1 MSNLWFAA
9 AIISAFFYGQ
19 WKLKKDLQMM
29 QQNSYRNDR
38 YGKWIRANLSRNL
51 RIRDFLP
58 LLAVIPVFFG
68 FPIVGAAVY
77 IAIYGLLFF
86 WRGQGKDKLKLVLTA
101 RAKRLFGLTIFLAA
115 MLSLAG
121 FWILFQNNGSIPALT
136 LVFVCLTVLVG
147 ISFALLAAGN
157 WLISPLEGAIN
168 HWYYRDAQRIIRA
181 MPGLKV
187 IGLTGSFG
195 KTSTKNILTKILASH
210 FQVLT
215 TPGSYNTPMGVTKV
229 IRTMLKPIHEVF
241 VVEMGAKQK
250 GDIKELCDLV
260 SPEMGILTAI
270 GEQHLES
277 FKTLANIKETKFEL
291 IEALPQNGLAF
302 FNLDDENVRA
312 VAPQAKVPSVT
323 YGINNAKVDYRARE
337 IQFTGRGMSFTI
349 TNPQGESAQIQT
361 RLLGRHNVSNILAGV
376 AVACELG
383 ITLAAAARAARDV
396 EPIPHRLELKKTAV
410 GVTIIDDAFN
420 ANPVGAMMAL
430 EVLQAIPTGR
440 KIIITPGM
448 IELGNREY
456 ELNKALAIQAA
467 AACDFIILVGQ
478 KQTKPLQD
486 GLQEVGFPAD
496 RLYVARDLFDANRRM
511 QSIVQPGDVVLFE
524 NDLPDTFNE

>member
-1 MSNLWFAA
+1 M
-9 AIISAFFYGQ
+9 
-19 WKLKKDLQMM
+19 
-29 QQNSYRNDR
+29 
-38 YGKWIRANLSRNL
+38 
-51 RIRDFLP
+51 
-58 LLAVIPVFFG
+58 
-68 FPIVGAAVY
+68 
-77 IAIYGLLFF
+77 
-86 WRGQGKDKLKLVLTA
+86 LTA
-101 RAKRLFGLTIFLAA
+101 RAKRLFGLTVFLAA
-115 MLSLAG
+115 G
-121 FWILFQNNGSIPALT
+121 FGLVGFLIIVLNGSPGASILVLSVLAVLT
-136 LVFVCLTVLVG
+136 SF
-147 ISFALLAAGN
+147 SFALLAAGN
-157 WLISPLEGAIN
+157 FLISPLETAIN
-168 HWYYRDAQRIIRA
+168 QWYYRDAQKIIRS
-181 MPGLKV
+181 MPGLQV

-260 SPEMGILTAI
+260 SPKMGILTAI

-277 FKTLANIKETKFEL
+277 FKTLDRIKETKFEL
-291 IEALPQNGLAF
+291 IESLPMDGLAF

-312 VAPQAKVPSVT
+312 VAPKARVRSIT
-323 YGINNAKVDYRARE
+323 YGITSAEADYRADG
-337 IQFTGRGMSFTI
+337 IQFTGRGMSFNVTG
-349 TNPQGESAQIQT
+349 PQNDTAQIQT
-361 RLLGRHNVSNILAGV
+361 RLLGRHNVANILAGV

-383 ITLAAAARAARDV
+383 IPLTAAARAARDV
-396 EPIPHRLELKKTAV
+396 EPVPHRLELKKTAA

-420 ANPVGAMMAL
+420 ANPVGAKMAL
-430 EVLQAIPTGR
+430 EVLAAIPTGR

-448 IELGNREY
+448 IELGSREY

-467 AACDFIILVGQ
+467 AACDYIILVGL

-486 GLQEVGFPAD
+486 GLQEINFPAD

-511 QSIVQPGDVVLFE
+511 QSIVQAGDVVLFE